1 MNGDLTKMAFDAV
14 SVVGAI
20 AYAVMLVLI
29 LAGKM
34 E

>member
-1 MNGDLTKMAFDAV
+1 MNRDLTKRAFDAV

-20 AYAVMLVLI
+20 AYAVMLLLI
-29 LAGKM
+29 LTGKM

>member
-1 MNGDLTKMAFDAV
+1 MNGDLTKRAFDAV
-14 SVVGAI
+14 LVIAAI
-20 AYAVMLVLI
+20 AYAVMLLLI

>member
-1 MNGDLTKMAFDAV
+1 MNGDLTKRAFDVV

-20 AYAVMLVLI
+20 AYAVTLLLI
-29 LAGKM
+29 LTGKM